1 MKTIFRSRNVIE
13 EMDFQLS
20 GDRPVDYFLL
30 TPEEYKE
37 FIDASNYTLVEPKEE
52 DEKPYF
58 MYKGVRIVVSR

>member
-37 FIDASNYTLVEPKEE
+37 FVDAGDYTLVEPADE
-52 DEKPYF
+52 EKPYF

>member
-13 EMDFQLS
+13 EMDFQLA

-37 FIDASNYTLVEPKEE
+37 FVNNGDYTFIEPIEE
-52 DEKPYF
+52 DEEPYF
-58 MYKGVRIVVSR
+58 MYKGVRIVVSK